1 MLHRTKVE
9 WPCLSCDFL
18 IRDRCTPQGIA
29 NPAGWFKQS
38 ASTFNLD
45 PTQIKVDKHQRERHI
60 NDNFP
65 MTAYMVAG
73 SQAEKKSDNKIYV
86 MKWSEMEKTTNEDDV
101 DSDED
106 SDDDV
111 KKVKEPIIRFE
122 QIPHRGS
129 VNRIRTMNNTNIVAT
144 WNEDG
149 EVGVYDITQALEEL
163 DNPTQKK
170 TA

>member
-1 MLHRTKVE
+1 
-9 WPCLSCDFL
+9 
-18 IRDRCTPQGIA
+18 
-29 NPAGWFKQS
+29 
-38 ASTFNLD
+38 
-45 PTQIKVDKHQRERHI
+45 
-60 NDNFP
+60 

-101 DSDED
+101 DSDAD
-106 SDDDV
+106 SDDEM

-122 QIPHRGS
+122 QISHKGS
-129 VNRIRTMNNTNIVAT
+129 VNRIRTMNNTNVVAT

-149 EVGVYDITQALEEL
+149 EVGIYDITQALEEL
-163 DNPTQKK
+163 DNPSQKK